1 MSDQQRVV
9 DEIEA
14 IPESPANPEDVSS
27 AARSC
32 SVILI
37 IMAAF
42 AVILCVWVAII
53 IFK

>member
-1 MSDQQRVV
+1 MSEEQSQN
-9 DEIEA
+9 DELSA

-32 SVILI
+32 SVILV

-53 IFK
+53 IFR